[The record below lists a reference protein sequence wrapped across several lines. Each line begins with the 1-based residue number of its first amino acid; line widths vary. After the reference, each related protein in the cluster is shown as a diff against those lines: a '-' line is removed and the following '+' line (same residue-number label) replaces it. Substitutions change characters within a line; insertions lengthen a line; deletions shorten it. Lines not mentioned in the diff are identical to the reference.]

1 MMFRPQEGHDQR
13 LLDFELTIRPEPQ
26 GIHWSQDVLGNQ
38 IAVAHFRQ
46 RGDELRFDSRFRL
59 EHVPSHPAAFGV
71 DERARVYPFAFD
83 RAEAA
88 DLAPY
93 VQRHGVE
100 PGDPAGAFARDFL
113 RGDGTAPTLDMLAAM
128 TQAVREGF
136 DYNRRTEKG
145 IQPPGETL
153 QERRGTCRDFAVLM
167 MEAVRSL
174 GLPARFVSG
183 YLYVPSRD
191 RKGLH
196 GGGSTHGWVQVY
208 LPGAGWVD
216 FDPTNAIVGNDG
228 LIRVAV
234 AREPEQALPLH
245 GTYAGFAS
253 DDLGMEV
260 SVLVTREDGADRDR
274 FAAGGVG

>member
-1 MMFRPQEGHDQR
+1 
-13 LLDFELTIRPEPQ
+13 
-26 GIHWSQDVLGNQ
+26 
-38 IAVAHFRQ
+38 
-46 RGDELRFDSRFRL
+46 
-59 EHVPSHPAAFGV
+59 
-71 DERARVYPFAFD
+71 
-83 RAEAA
+83 
-88 DLAPY
+88 
-93 VQRHGVE
+93 
-100 PGDPAGAFARDFL
+100 
-113 RGDGTAPTLDMLAAM
+113 MLAAM

-253 DDLGMEV
+253 DGLGMEV
-260 SVLVTREDGADRDR
+260 SVLVTREDGAERDR